1 MLTITA
7 DAVVA
12 LSKAIDAARRRGET
26 DEEIR
31 LASLR
36 GAQLN
41 RWLLAHGYPPLR
53 VTTSEHKKIR
63 AYGDCRNANRHRA
76 GKSWSLV
83 VSRGG

>member
-53 VTTSEHKKIR
+53 VTTSEHKKIQGQCDR
-63 AYGDCRNANRHRA
+63 GNAKRHRA
-76 GKSWSLV
+76 RKSWSPAF
-83 VSRGG
+83 

>member
-41 RWLLAHGYPPLR
+41 CWLVAHGYPPVR
-53 VTTSEHKKIR
+53 DNNE
-63 AYGDCRNANRHRA
+63 
-76 GKSWSLV
+76 
-83 VSRGG
+83 